1 MSTKPRDTR
10 LILVG
15 LLLVCGWLIYD
26 RGQLKQQIST
36 GTNSTAAVDRLA
48 EVTRPL
54 TDQLTVAKARSLAK
68 FYLAL
73 EDVLERDTTIV
84 TTTGQ
89 FRAAHGRALALA
101 FRSTPTSGEPHVGD
115 LVDAVFF
122 KALGAQDREI
132 DDAVRMQLL
141 AAVRAVATACEAVR

>member
-1 MSTKPRDTR
+1 MTNKPRETR
-10 LILVG
+10 LVLIG
-15 LLLVCGWLIYD
+15 LLLLCGWLVYD
-26 RGQLKQQIST
+26 RQQLKKQLLTKSPP
-36 GTNSTAAVDRLA
+36 AVESLA

-141 AAVRAVATACEAVR
+141 AAQFLDGEVE

>member
-1 MSTKPRDTR
+1 MTNKPRETR
-10 LILVG
+10 LVLIG
-15 LLLVCGWLIYD
+15 LLLLCGWLVYD
-26 RGQLKQQIST
+26 RQQLKKQLLTKSPP
-36 GTNSTAAVDRLA
+36 AVESLA

-101 FRSTPTSGEPHVGD
+101 FHATPTAGEPAVGE
-115 LVDAVFF
+115 LIDAVFF
-122 KALGAQDREI
+122 EALGDQNRPI
-132 DDAVRMQLL
+132 DDAVRLQLL